1 MRKCGLCRASGHN
14 ITTCPKRTPVHRDP
28 PAVLMRNLID
38 PMQAVHLVV
47 EGTAGQAVANA
58 TRQIG
63 ELKSLGPWC
72 PTDDIV
78 IALAEVELRGR
89 HATEEIEAVR
99 KARAAID
106 AAKAA
111 LDAAERGYARSIA
124 EVLTVLGYEDHA
136 TTIGYLD
143 RATQPEKAS

>member
-1 MRKCGLCRASGHN
+1 MKCGLCRQAGHN
-14 ITTCPKRTPVHRDP
+14 RTTCPKKTPVLRDP

-47 EGTAGQAVANA
+47 EGTAGEAVANA
-58 TRQIG
+58 TRRIG

-89 HATEEIEAVR
+89 HAAAEILAVR
-99 KARAAID
+99 KARAALD

-111 LDAAERGYARSIA
+111 LDAAERNHARSIA
-124 EVLTVLGYEDHA
+124 EVLTAIGYEDHA
-136 TTIGYLD
+136 TTISYLD
-143 RATQPEKAS
+143 RATRPEKT